1 MFSVVRVVLLEPP
14 LGRDVGR
21 GRAEAVPGTP
31 LETAAPVLSSVRCE
45 VTMTLRAGS
54 KISSLN
60 SWDNNHTPSG
70 NLGYTP
76 LPVTHSNR
84 FGAAMGG
91 QIIPKNLLGGKW
103 YGFFNYE
110 GFRFPQSAIYKAT
123 VPTATLRAGVIFIN
137 QGSAG
142 YVDRESV
149 G

>member
-1 MFSVVRVVLLEPP
+1 MIRRPP
-14 LGRDVGR
+14 RSTLFPYTTLFRSMVTKRGTNSIHGSAYEYYFATNVGS
-21 GRAEAVPGTP
+21 A
-31 LETAAPVLSSVRCE
+31 
-45 VTMTLRAGS
+45 
-54 KISSLN
+54 N

-123 VPTATLRAGVIFIN
+123 VPTV
-137 QGSAG
+137 GSG
-142 YVDRESV
+142 SLHN
-149 G
+149 